1 VGIGS
6 AGCSFINSLN
16 LMDIRSL
23 ETIAID
29 TDRQYLDTIRADKR
43 VLIGKSL
50 TKYLGAGGH
59 PDVGKRAAEMARQ
72 TLESVLEGFDLVFIT
87 AGLGG
92 GTGTGAAPVI
102 TGIAKDNG
110 AIVVGMVT
118 YPFRVEQTRLHN
130 ADEGLEPLRRAVD
143 SLIVFDNNRMNPPGQ
158 MCCFGDAFSISRHSI
173 IETIKC
179 ISEMIMEPT
188 LVGIDFADIRAIMSK
203 GGNLVLMYGQ
213 SKLSDP
219 PGELIKCCLDHPVNT
234 IDHHNARGCLV
245 LFTGG
250 TDMTLMRAEE
260 IACLLSSEI
269 HPHADVIWGARID
282 TIYEGSMRVIAI
294 MTRIENGVN
303 TQKHIK

>member
-1 VGIGS
+1 MDDEFQEPKRIAAVGIGS
-6 AGCSFINSLN
+6 AGCSFINSLHH
-16 LMDIRSL
+16 MDIRSL
-23 ETIAID
+23 ETIAVD

-59 PDVGKRAAEMARQ
+59 PDVGKRSAEMARP
-72 TLESVLEGFDLVFIT
+72 TLESILDNFDLVFVT

-102 TGIAKDNG
+102 AEIAKDNG

-118 YPFRVEQTRLHN
+118 YPFRVEQARLHN
-130 ADEGLEPLRRAVD
+130 ADEGLEPLRNAVD
-143 SLIVFDNNRMNPPGQ
+143 SLVVFDNNRMNPPGQ

-203 GGNLVLMYGQ
+203 GGNSTLMYGQ
-213 SKLSDP
+213 SKLSAP
-219 PGELIKCCLDHPVNT
+219 PSELIKCCLDHPVNS
-234 IDHHNARGCLV
+234 IDHHNARSCLV

-250 TDMTLMRAEE
+250 TDMTLMHAEE
-260 IACLLSSEI
+260 IARLLSSEI
-269 HPHADVIWGARID
+269 HPHADVIWGAVS
-282 TIYEGSMRVIAI
+282 TPY
-294 MTRIENGVN
+294 TREACG
-303 TQKHIK
+303 

>member
-6 AGCSFINSLN
+6 AGCSFINSLHH
-16 LMDIRSL
+16 MDIRSL
-23 ETIAID
+23 ETIAVD
-29 TDRQYLDTIRADKR
+29 TDRQYIDTIRADKR

-50 TKYLGAGGH
+50 TKYLGTGGY
-59 PDVGKRAAEMARQ
+59 PDVGKRAAEMARP
-72 TLESVLEGFDLVFIT
+72 TLESILENFDLVFVT

-102 TGIAKDNG
+102 AEIAKDND

-118 YPFRVEQTRLHN
+118 NPFRVEQTRLHN
-130 ADEGLEPLRRAVD
+130 ADEGLEPLRHAVD
-143 SLIVFDNNRMNPPGQ
+143 SLVVFDNNRMNPPGQ

-173 IETIKC
+173 IETISC
-179 ISEMIMEPT
+179 ISQMICGPT
-188 LVGIDFADIRAIMSK
+188 SVGIDFADIRAIMSK
-203 GGNLVLMYGQ
+203 GGNSVLMYGQ

-219 PGELIKCCLDHPVNT
+219 PGELIKCCLDHMVNS

-260 IACLLSSEI
+260 IARLLSSEI
-269 HPHADVIWGARID
+269 HPHAELIWGARID
-282 TIYEGSMRVIAI
+282 AIYEGSMRVIAI
-294 MTRIENGVN
+294 MTGIGNGGYS
-303 TQKHIK
+303 